1 MKKDRTLV
9 KQLQMSIG
17 IYLFSIF
24 MLCVLLFSIG
34 CNGSYIAGYSI
45 DPDTTK
51 HNSTIFNEI
60 VDSDSSVHWYVKVYD
75 GELWCYYHNQY
86 EIVKHVRR

>member
-24 MLCVLLFSIG
+24 MLCVLLFSMG
-34 CNGSYIAGYSI
+34 CNGSYIAGYSL
-45 DPDTTK
+45 DPDTTD
-51 HNSTIFNEI
+51 HNSTIFSE
-60 VDSDSSVHWYVKVYD
+60 VTDSSGYVHWYVKIYD
-75 GELWCYYHNQY
+75 GELWCYFHNRY
-86 EIVKHVRR
+86 EMVKRVRR